1 MANIPQRRAKGSG
14 SVRERPTGSGRWQI
28 RFKGSPGPD
37 GFPTV
42 QTETFKGSRRQ
53 ADRRLRELV
62 TMVESGNY
70 AEKSQET
77 VSEFLDRWLTTYVA
91 SNTAPST
98 QRGYEAVARRYINPT
113 FGATPIQSLQ
123 PHQIQAMYAAL
134 LARGLSATTVL
145 HTHRVLREALQ
156 HAIKWSLLTRNPAD
170 ATDPPRPERHEMKMW
185 DVATIRQFLD
195 ASSDNSYGAVYH
207 LAVLTGMRRSEL
219 LGLQWKDIDM
229 DNANLHVQRSLQRIN
244 GRGLV
249 VSQTKTQKSRRA
261 IALGTSTVD
270 VLRGVRKKQLERR
283 LSAGPVWND
292 QDFVF
297 TQANGRPLHPDKVS
311 NEFHRIVEGSK
322 LPHLTLH
329 GLRHAHATLM
339 LAKGVHPKVVSER
352 LGHSN
357 VSITLDVYSHLLPG
371 LQEAAAQAV
380 DDTLSAGVPG

>member
-1 MANIPQRRAKGSG
+1 
-14 SVRERPTGSGRWQI
+14 
-28 RFKGSPGPD
+28 
-37 GFPTV
+37 
-42 QTETFKGSRRQ
+42 
-53 ADRRLRELV
+53 
-62 TMVESGNY
+62 
-70 AEKSQET
+70 
-77 VSEFLDRWLTTYVA
+77 
-91 SNTAPST
+91 
-98 QRGYEAVARRYINPT
+98 
-113 FGATPIQSLQ
+113 
-123 PHQIQAMYAAL
+123 
-134 LARGLSATTVL
+134 
-145 HTHRVLREALQ
+145 
-156 HAIKWSLLTRNPAD
+156 
-170 ATDPPRPERHEMKMW
+170 
-185 DVATIRQFLD
+185 
-195 ASSDNSYGAVYH
+195 
-207 LAVLTGMRRSEL
+207 MRRSEL

-380 DDTLSAGVPG
+380 DDTLSAGAPG

>member
-1 MANIPQRRAKGSG
+1 MANRPQRRAKGSG

-37 GFPTV
+37 GIPTV

-77 VSEFLDRWLTTYVA
+77 VAEFLDRWLTTYVA

-185 DVATIRQFLD
+185 DVATIR
-195 ASSDNSYGAVYH
+195 
-207 LAVLTGMRRSEL
+207 
-219 LGLQWKDIDM
+219 
-229 DNANLHVQRSLQRIN
+229 
-244 GRGLV
+244 
-249 VSQTKTQKSRRA
+249 
-261 IALGTSTVD
+261 
-270 VLRGVRKKQLERR
+270 
-283 LSAGPVWND
+283 
-292 QDFVF
+292 
-297 TQANGRPLHPDKVS
+297 
-311 NEFHRIVEGSK
+311 
-322 LPHLTLH
+322 
-329 GLRHAHATLM
+329 
-339 LAKGVHPKVVSER
+339 
-352 LGHSN
+352 
-357 VSITLDVYSHLLPG
+357 
-371 LQEAAAQAV
+371 
-380 DDTLSAGVPG
+380 